1 MTEEKHI
8 NRDDDATL
16 VTLCKKGDMDAFE
29 TLVRKHQKKVF
40 NIAYRMVG
48 HYEEASDITQ
58 EAFIAVYKGINKFQE
73 KAKFSTWLY
82 TITINTSKNRLRQL
96 KSRRAREQASIND
109 PIRTGNGEIT
119 IEPRSNEPTILER
132 LETKEV
138 QEKVQECIDSLEE
151 EFKEVIV
158 LRDIQGLTYGE
169 ISEVLNVPEGTVKS
183 RLFRGRES
191 LKERLKRV
199 LGEL

>member
-16 VTLCKKGDMDAFE
+16 VTLCKKGDMHAFE

-40 NIAYRMVG
+40 NMAYRMVG

-58 EAFIAVYKGINKFQE
+58 EAFIAVYKGINKFEE

-82 TITINTSKNRLRQL
+82 TIAINTSKNRLRQL
-96 KSRRAREQASIND
+96 KSRQAREQASIDD

-138 QEKVQECIDSLEE
+138 QARVQACIDSLEE

-191 LKERLKRV
+191 LKELLKRV
-199 LGEL
+199 MGEL